1 MEAVKGNWENRK
13 NEAEFALR
21 RLITV
26 RNKEPQPSLC
36 VLQRKVEELKKELEK
51 FGNAQGSLLEKGIGK
66 LTDEERNNC
75 VRNYE
80 DVVEKMYDELDVAL
94 EMMRLLVNPA
104 PAVAPLTVDQS
115 ISNEKSSVSRCKEI
129 IETKLKRLSETLDN
143 ANTVHGVASL
153 LDIKTILE
161 SIRRWFMLN
170 MLSPIQGSWNLTLE
184 IMIQT

>member
-21 RLITV
+21 RLVTV

-66 LTDEERNNC
+66 LTDEERNNY

-94 EMMRLLVNPA
+94 EMVRLLENPA
-104 PAVAPLTVDQS
+104 PAVAPPTVDQS
-115 ISNEKSSVSRCKEI
+115 ISNEKSSVSRYKDI
-129 IETKLKRLSETLDN
+129 IESKVE
-143 ANTVHGVASL
+143 
-153 LDIKTILE
+153 E
-161 SIRRWFMLN
+161 S
-170 MLSPIQGSWNLTLE
+170 G
-184 IMIQT
+184 